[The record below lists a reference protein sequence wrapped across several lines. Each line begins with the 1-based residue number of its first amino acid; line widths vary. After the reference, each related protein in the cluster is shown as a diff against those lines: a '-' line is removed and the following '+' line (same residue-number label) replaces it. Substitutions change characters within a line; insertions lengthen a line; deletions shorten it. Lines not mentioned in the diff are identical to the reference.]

1 MLNNLSLK
9 LLPLILLKKVLCS
22 RPRVYTP
29 QQNGVTESK
38 NRHLLDV
45 TQALMIHINV
55 LKCCWSDVILGICYL
70 IIRIPSSVL
79 NGASPHC
86 ILFPC
91 SQLFSIPPR
100 VFGCIYLLCSQPW
113 TKI

>member
-1 MLNNLSLK
+1 VFTL
-9 LLPLILLKKVLCS
+9 
-22 RPRVYTP
+22 

-55 LKCCWSDVILGICYL
+55 LKRCWSDVILSICYL

-100 VFGCIYLLCSQPW
+100 VFGCTYLLCSQPW